1 MAEPFFASSGFAEIL
16 KAAGLG
22 DMDMDAFR
30 MLEEARQLVQ
40 DGEMEM
46 EEYEE
51 LSRGVQLQ
59 LLQLATSGAVRAQQ
73 QQQQAAKPPPA
84 PARIPRMTTTAAP
97 MIQVPKDEKPIIESL
112 LAKLPVVV
120 SGGKAPEDLTSKL
133 LHKMPKKFEK
143 KYCVLY
149 KHCLVFYDKKG
160 DKLPKGRIDLTGDF
174 FVQDSSEHPHGFVL
188 SDMNVTCVLGADTEE
203 LKSYWIH
210 MCAMVLRKLNEPT
223 PSAPVDESDSL
234 KARFQSKLKQF
245 KQEKPNNRR
254 QSMFFRKKQ
263 QKEEE
268 EQERQNQ
275 LVEAR
280 EMATELK
287 AQELRRQKE
296 LEDLEQQLKIAQ
308 EEKDRFRTE
317 AELEHERANVEAARA
332 RDEEQRRANAEKLL
346 AKTLEDLRADSL
358 AREEALL
365 EEKEEVARRLQ
376 MTMDKRRQSML
387 PGAKQASNEDFEKWE
402 KERKALQAKLNALMD
417 ALNVDL
423 GELEWDGTLEDA
435 EQKMKDLVPALCS
448 EDEKESRAAQ
458 VKFDQYDK
466 VIRNHAD
473 YKSRE
478 EKKWVQWEADQAPK
492 NLASL
497 EEMKRIVPHEVL
509 SGISEDFLLNQCH
522 LPLPVC
528 KRVMTTK
535 IYAFYY
541 MDMDVISKLHIADL
555 SSRYVCQGL
564 DLRELRAVYYC
575 LPKEFQLDPDGR
587 KKLWRDDCRVK
598 LKALTDKEDAGKLSK
613 NEAMHP
619 AFRPKEEKKP
629 AAAAMAGG
637 GARPPNPMAGALAGM
652 LTKKAEGGD
661 APAAKPNL
669 ANLFANRGPPP
680 SGGDEDAPAKP
691 NLAAMLAGR
700 KPPGGD
706 DDAPKPSLAGL
717 FANRGPPPAAVA
729 AAAAASAA
737 PSSDA
742 DNGGAKLDTSALQ
755 NALASKMGGRDRG
768 KSTAQVEALIELIRP
783 ESSAKLVLPSNGGGG
798 GDAPP
803 PRKGSITSN
812 LVRRLSGG
820 SKPAPAA
827 AKTSLLPSGGGGGG
841 GGASAPPPRA
851 PPPMI
856 DLGVKFNS
864 APQKDN
870 VAEAQAM
877 FNKAT
882 GGRSAM
888 DAQAAADV
896 PAYDFEGQTTSRRKT
911 WVDDGIAKL
920 VGLIEENGQV
930 DKAEGGKK
938 TATFGVLF
946 DKFGPGSDMLVGIL
960 MRARKKGK
968 VKYVGDMLFKGV
980 HDNVKITIL

>member
-40 DGEMEM
+40 DGEMEV

-59 LLQLATSGAVRAQQ
+59 LLQLATSGAARAQQ
-73 QQQQAAKPPPA
+73 QQQQAAKPPA
-84 PARIPRMTTTAAP
+84 PARIPRMTTASAP

-112 LAKLPVVV
+112 LSKLPIVV

-133 LHKMPKKFEK
+133 LHKLPKKFEK

-174 FVQDSSEHPHGFVL
+174 FVQDSNEHAHGFVL
-188 SDMNVTCVLGADTEE
+188 SDMNVTCVLGADTEG

-223 PSAPVDESDSL
+223 PTTPVDESDSL

-245 KQEKPNNRR
+245 KQEKPSNRR

-280 EMATELK
+280 EMAAELK
-287 AQELRRQKE
+287 AQELRRQRE

-332 RDEEQRRANAEKLL
+332 REEEQRRANAETLL
-346 AKTLEDLRADSL
+346 AKTLEDLRAESL

-387 PGAKQASNEDFEKWE
+387 PGAKQASSEDFEKWE

-478 EKKWVQWEADQAPK
+478 EQKWVKWEADQAPK

-509 SGISEDFLLNQCH
+509 SGISEDFLLNQCG
-522 LPLPVC
+522 LQLPVC
-528 KRVMTTK
+528 KRIMTTK

-613 NEAMHP
+613 NEAMHA

-629 AAAAMAGG
+629 VAAAAP

-652 LTKKAEGGD
+652 LNKKAEAD
-661 APAAKPNL
+661 VPSAKPNL

-680 SGGDEDAPAKP
+680 GGGGDGEEDAPTKP

-700 KPPGGD
+700 KPLPVMGD
-706 DDAPKPSLAGL
+706 EETPKPSLAGL
-717 FANRGPPPAAVA
+717 FANRGPPPAAA
-729 AAAAASAA
+729 AVMSNATLATS
-737 PSSDA
+737 PDS

-755 NALASKMGGRDRG
+755 SALASKMNGRDRG

-783 ESSAKLVLPSNGGGG
+783 ESSARLVSLSNAGGGE
-798 GDAPP
+798 AP
-803 PRKGSITSN
+803 PRKNSLTSN
-812 LVRRLSGG
+812 LVRRLSG
-820 SKPAPAA
+820 SRPSPTALAAPAVA
-827 AKTSLLPSGGGGGG
+827 KPKTSLLPNTG
-841 GGASAPPPRA
+841 GGAPRA

-888 DAQAAADV
+888 DAQDV
-896 PAYDFEGQTTSRRKT
+896 PTYDFEGQTTARRKT